1 MQLFHR
7 YIFGMNQL
15 NKYSVKDENN
25 KEYFGIALN
34 KKRIFGITF
43 LFHICVYD
51 DIDSHYR
58 RISVR

>member
-25 KEYFGIALN
+25 KEYFGIALK
-34 KKRIFGITF
+34 KKRLLSKKCALIQ
-43 LFHICVYD
+43 LNKY
-51 DIDSHYR
+51 
-58 RISVR
+58 